1 MKERFKRYLEQAF
14 RKIRPTKAAMEYR
27 LETLTKLEEA
37 AQDYRIKGMTDDEA
51 IYRLCID
58 SLGDFDAKLQEFDR
72 NLTEVPKKNSLK
84 RNIAVGAIGS
94 VAAII
99 ALYLIL
105 SLTGAVGWGMSWLI
119 LLGAVVA
126 AVVAVDVVLMLK
138 AFKDDKFLVAR
149 LFNVGTVILVFV
161 FMYLC
166 IHLSVHPG
174 YDWYIF
180 LCMVPA
186 AGIMDIASDMEV
198 FGPVVPIITFE
209 TDEEAVEIANQ
220 SKYGL
225 SSCVITQ
232 DMHAAFFYAERI
244 ESSAVWINGSSAL
257 RHNDQPFGGCKSTG
271 VGNEG
276 AGYSCAEFTRHK
288 TVGFHNVTPRKH
300 LLKRE
305 DGTGAVLAEVRKMV
319 EAQLDQ

>member
-1 MKERFKRYLEQAF
+1 MKERFKSYLEQAF

-51 IYRLCID
+51 IYQLCID

-72 NLTEVPKKNSLK
+72 NLTEVPKKNNLK

-149 LFNVGTVILVFV
+149 LINVGTVILVFV

-186 AGIMDIASDMEV
+186 AGIMDIAIGFVTKSKLTIPEIFVWAMLTSVMLYVMLGVAGVMAWHPGWLLPALTAIAIVATVASLLISRSKKAKKDRQIFLDSTQNQV
-198 FGPVVPIITFE
+198 
-209 TDEEAVEIANQ
+209 DEEYYT
-220 SKYGL
+220 K
-225 SSCVITQ
+225 
-232 DMHAAFFYAERI
+232 
-244 ESSAVWINGSSAL
+244 W
-257 RHNDQPFGGCKSTG
+257 
-271 VGNEG
+271 
-276 AGYSCAEFTRHK
+276 
-288 TVGFHNVTPRKH
+288 
-300 LLKRE
+300 
-305 DGTGAVLAEVRKMV
+305 
-319 EAQLDQ
+319 

>member
-1 MKERFKRYLEQAF
+1 MKERFKSYLEQAF
-14 RKIRPTKAAMEYR
+14 RKIRPTKAAMELR

-51 IYRLCID
+51 IYQLCID

-72 NLTEVPKKNSLK
+72 NLTEVPKKNNLK

-149 LFNVGTVILVFV
+149 LINVGTVILVFV

-166 IHLSVHPG
+166 IHLSVHPK

-186 AGIMDIASDMEV
+186 AGIMDIAIGFVTKSKLTIPEIFVWAMLTSVMLYVMLGVAGVMAWHPGWLLPALTAIAIVAIVASLLISRSKKAKKDRQIFLDSTQNQV
-198 FGPVVPIITFE
+198 
-209 TDEEAVEIANQ
+209 DEEYYT
-220 SKYGL
+220 K
-225 SSCVITQ
+225 
-232 DMHAAFFYAERI
+232 
-244 ESSAVWINGSSAL
+244 W
-257 RHNDQPFGGCKSTG
+257 
-271 VGNEG
+271 
-276 AGYSCAEFTRHK
+276 
-288 TVGFHNVTPRKH
+288 
-300 LLKRE
+300 
-305 DGTGAVLAEVRKMV
+305 
-319 EAQLDQ
+319 

>member
-1 MKERFKRYLEQAF
+1 MKERFKSYLEQAF

-72 NLTEVPKKNSLK
+72 NLTEVPKKNNLK

-186 AGIMDIASDMEV
+186 AGIMDIAIGFVTKSKLTIPEIFVWAMLTSVMLYVMLGVAGAMAWHPGWLLPALTAIAIVAIVASLLISRSKKAKKDRQIFLDSTQNQV
-198 FGPVVPIITFE
+198 
-209 TDEEAVEIANQ
+209 DEEYYT
-220 SKYGL
+220 K
-225 SSCVITQ
+225 
-232 DMHAAFFYAERI
+232 
-244 ESSAVWINGSSAL
+244 W
-257 RHNDQPFGGCKSTG
+257 
-271 VGNEG
+271 
-276 AGYSCAEFTRHK
+276 
-288 TVGFHNVTPRKH
+288 
-300 LLKRE
+300 
-305 DGTGAVLAEVRKMV
+305 
-319 EAQLDQ
+319 

>member
-1 MKERFKRYLEQAF
+1 MKERFKSYLEQAF

-51 IYRLCID
+51 IYQLCID
-58 SLGDFDAKLQEFDR
+58 SLGDFNAKLQEFDR
-72 NLTEVPKKNSLK
+72 NLTEIPKKNNLK

-149 LFNVGTVILVFV
+149 LFNVGTVILVFI

-166 IHLSVHPG
+166 IHLSVHPK

-186 AGIMDIASDMEV
+186 AGIMDIAIGFVTKSKLTIPEIFVWAMLTSVMLYVMLGVAGAMAWHPGWLLPALTAIAIVAIVASLLISRSKKAKKDRQIFLDSTQNQV
-198 FGPVVPIITFE
+198 
-209 TDEEAVEIANQ
+209 DEEYYT
-220 SKYGL
+220 K
-225 SSCVITQ
+225 
-232 DMHAAFFYAERI
+232 
-244 ESSAVWINGSSAL
+244 W
-257 RHNDQPFGGCKSTG
+257 
-271 VGNEG
+271 
-276 AGYSCAEFTRHK
+276 
-288 TVGFHNVTPRKH
+288 
-300 LLKRE
+300 
-305 DGTGAVLAEVRKMV
+305 
-319 EAQLDQ
+319 

>member
-1 MKERFKRYLEQAF
+1 MKERFKSYLEQAF

-51 IYRLCID
+51 IYQLCID
-58 SLGDFDAKLQEFDR
+58 SLGDFDANLQEFDR
-72 NLTEVPKKNSLK
+72 NLTEVPKKNNLK

-186 AGIMDIASDMEV
+186 AGIMDIAIGFVTKSKLTIPEIFVWAMLTSVMLYVMLGVAGVMAWHPGWLLPALTAIAIVAIVASLLISRSKKAKKDRQIFLDSTQNQV
-198 FGPVVPIITFE
+198 
-209 TDEEAVEIANQ
+209 DEEYYT
-220 SKYGL
+220 K
-225 SSCVITQ
+225 
-232 DMHAAFFYAERI
+232 
-244 ESSAVWINGSSAL
+244 W
-257 RHNDQPFGGCKSTG
+257 
-271 VGNEG
+271 
-276 AGYSCAEFTRHK
+276 
-288 TVGFHNVTPRKH
+288 
-300 LLKRE
+300 
-305 DGTGAVLAEVRKMV
+305 
-319 EAQLDQ
+319 

>member
-1 MKERFKRYLEQAF
+1 MKERFKSYLEQAF
-14 RKIRPTKAAMEYR
+14 RKIRPTKAAMELR

-51 IYRLCID
+51 IYQLCID

-72 NLTEVPKKNSLK
+72 NLTEVPKKNNLK

-149 LFNVGTVILVFV
+149 LFNVGTVILVFI

-186 AGIMDIASDMEV
+186 AGIMDIAIGFVTKSKLTIPEIFVWAMLTSVMLYVMLGVAGVMAWHPGWLLPALTAIAIVAIVASLLISRSKKAKKDRQIFLDSTQNQV
-198 FGPVVPIITFE
+198 
-209 TDEEAVEIANQ
+209 DEEYYT
-220 SKYGL
+220 K
-225 SSCVITQ
+225 
-232 DMHAAFFYAERI
+232 
-244 ESSAVWINGSSAL
+244 W
-257 RHNDQPFGGCKSTG
+257 
-271 VGNEG
+271 
-276 AGYSCAEFTRHK
+276 
-288 TVGFHNVTPRKH
+288 
-300 LLKRE
+300 
-305 DGTGAVLAEVRKMV
+305 
-319 EAQLDQ
+319 

>member
-51 IYRLCID
+51 IYQLCID

-72 NLTEVPKKNSLK
+72 NLTEIPKKNNLK

-186 AGIMDIASDMEV
+186 AGIMDIAIGFVTKSKLTIPEIFVWAMLTSVMLYVMLGVAGVMAWHPGWLLPALTAIAIVAIVASLLISRSKKAKKDRQIFLDSTQNQV
-198 FGPVVPIITFE
+198 
-209 TDEEAVEIANQ
+209 DEEYYT
-220 SKYGL
+220 K
-225 SSCVITQ
+225 
-232 DMHAAFFYAERI
+232 
-244 ESSAVWINGSSAL
+244 W
-257 RHNDQPFGGCKSTG
+257 
-271 VGNEG
+271 
-276 AGYSCAEFTRHK
+276 
-288 TVGFHNVTPRKH
+288 
-300 LLKRE
+300 
-305 DGTGAVLAEVRKMV
+305 
-319 EAQLDQ
+319 

>member
-51 IYRLCID
+51 IYQLCID

-72 NLTEVPKKNSLK
+72 NLTEVPKKNNLK

-149 LFNVGTVILVFV
+149 LFNVGTVILVFI

-166 IHLSVHPG
+166 IHLSVHPK

-186 AGIMDIASDMEV
+186 AGIMDIAIGFVTKSKLTIPEIFVWAMLTSVMLYVMLGVAGVMAWHPGWLLPALTAIAIVAIVASLLISRSKKAKKDRQIFLDSTQNQV
-198 FGPVVPIITFE
+198 
-209 TDEEAVEIANQ
+209 DEEYYT
-220 SKYGL
+220 K
-225 SSCVITQ
+225 
-232 DMHAAFFYAERI
+232 
-244 ESSAVWINGSSAL
+244 W
-257 RHNDQPFGGCKSTG
+257 
-271 VGNEG
+271 
-276 AGYSCAEFTRHK
+276 
-288 TVGFHNVTPRKH
+288 
-300 LLKRE
+300 
-305 DGTGAVLAEVRKMV
+305 
-319 EAQLDQ
+319 

>member
-1 MKERFKRYLEQAF
+1 MKERFKSYLEQAF

-51 IYRLCID
+51 IYQLCID

-72 NLTEVPKKNSLK
+72 NLTEVPKKNNLK

-149 LFNVGTVILVFV
+149 LFNVGTVILVFI

-166 IHLSVHPG
+166 IHLSVHPK

-186 AGIMDIASDMEV
+186 AGIMDIAIGFVTKSKLTIPEIFVWAMLTSVMLYVMLGVAGAMAWHPGWLLPALTAIAIVAIVASLLISRSKKAKKDRQIFLDSTQNQV
-198 FGPVVPIITFE
+198 
-209 TDEEAVEIANQ
+209 DEEYYT
-220 SKYGL
+220 K
-225 SSCVITQ
+225 
-232 DMHAAFFYAERI
+232 
-244 ESSAVWINGSSAL
+244 W
-257 RHNDQPFGGCKSTG
+257 
-271 VGNEG
+271 
-276 AGYSCAEFTRHK
+276 
-288 TVGFHNVTPRKH
+288 
-300 LLKRE
+300 
-305 DGTGAVLAEVRKMV
+305 
-319 EAQLDQ
+319 

>member
-51 IYRLCID
+51 IYQLCID

-72 NLTEVPKKNSLK
+72 NLTEVPKKNNLK

-138 AFKDDKFLVAR
+138 AFKNDKFLVAR

-186 AGIMDIASDMEV
+186 AGIMDIAIGFVTKSKLTIPEIFVWAMLTSVMLYVMLGVAGVMAWHPGWLLPALTAIAIVAIVASLLISRSKKAKKDRQIFLDSTQNQV
-198 FGPVVPIITFE
+198 
-209 TDEEAVEIANQ
+209 DEEYYT
-220 SKYGL
+220 K
-225 SSCVITQ
+225 
-232 DMHAAFFYAERI
+232 
-244 ESSAVWINGSSAL
+244 W
-257 RHNDQPFGGCKSTG
+257 
-271 VGNEG
+271 
-276 AGYSCAEFTRHK
+276 
-288 TVGFHNVTPRKH
+288 
-300 LLKRE
+300 
-305 DGTGAVLAEVRKMV
+305 
-319 EAQLDQ
+319 

>member
-1 MKERFKRYLEQAF
+1 MKERFKSYLEQAF

-51 IYRLCID
+51 IYQLCID

-72 NLTEVPKKNSLK
+72 NLTEVPKKNNLK

-166 IHLSVHPG
+166 IHLSVHPK

-186 AGIMDIASDMEV
+186 AGIMDIAIGFVTKSKLTIPEIFVWAMLTSVMLYVMLGVAGVMAWHPGWLLPALTAIAIVAIVASLLISRSKKAKKDRQIFLDSTQNQV
-198 FGPVVPIITFE
+198 
-209 TDEEAVEIANQ
+209 DEEYYT
-220 SKYGL
+220 K
-225 SSCVITQ
+225 
-232 DMHAAFFYAERI
+232 
-244 ESSAVWINGSSAL
+244 W
-257 RHNDQPFGGCKSTG
+257 
-271 VGNEG
+271 
-276 AGYSCAEFTRHK
+276 
-288 TVGFHNVTPRKH
+288 
-300 LLKRE
+300 
-305 DGTGAVLAEVRKMV
+305 
-319 EAQLDQ
+319 

>member
-1 MKERFKRYLEQAF
+1 MKERFKSYLEQAF

-51 IYRLCID
+51 IYQLCID

-72 NLTEVPKKNSLK
+72 NLTEVPKKNNLK

-186 AGIMDIASDMEV
+186 AGIMDIAIGFVTKSKLTIPEIFVWAMLTSVMLYVMLGVAGAMAWHPGWLLPALTAIAIVAIVASLLISRSKKAKKDRQIFLDSTQNQV
-198 FGPVVPIITFE
+198 
-209 TDEEAVEIANQ
+209 DEEYYT
-220 SKYGL
+220 K
-225 SSCVITQ
+225 
-232 DMHAAFFYAERI
+232 
-244 ESSAVWINGSSAL
+244 W
-257 RHNDQPFGGCKSTG
+257 
-271 VGNEG
+271 
-276 AGYSCAEFTRHK
+276 
-288 TVGFHNVTPRKH
+288 
-300 LLKRE
+300 
-305 DGTGAVLAEVRKMV
+305 
-319 EAQLDQ
+319 

>member
-1 MKERFKRYLEQAF
+1 MKERFKSYLEQAF

-27 LETLTKLEEA
+27 LEMLTKLEEA

-51 IYRLCID
+51 IYQLCID

-72 NLTEVPKKNSLK
+72 NLTEVPKKNNLK

-186 AGIMDIASDMEV
+186 AGIMDIAIGFVTKSKLTIPEIFVWAMLTSVMLYVMLGVAGVMAWHPGWLLPALTAIAIVAIVASLLISRSKKAKKDRQIFLDSTQNQV
-198 FGPVVPIITFE
+198 
-209 TDEEAVEIANQ
+209 DEEYYT
-220 SKYGL
+220 K
-225 SSCVITQ
+225 
-232 DMHAAFFYAERI
+232 
-244 ESSAVWINGSSAL
+244 W
-257 RHNDQPFGGCKSTG
+257 
-271 VGNEG
+271 
-276 AGYSCAEFTRHK
+276 
-288 TVGFHNVTPRKH
+288 
-300 LLKRE
+300 
-305 DGTGAVLAEVRKMV
+305 
-319 EAQLDQ
+319 